1 MDIFQHNCEV
11 TLRNTNQT
19 HVGTWE
25 LLVKTVPPSVPSPR
39 KYSYDVIVVG
49 KYNCGRFIFLHQN
62 SLLYA
67 FDQHQ
72 IYFFEPINKAIER
85 PGMTSLKQENRSRCL
100 TP

>member
-1 MDIFQHNCEV
+1 MK
-11 TLRNTNQT
+11 NTNQS

-49 KYNCGRFIFLHQN
+49 KYNWG
-62 SLLYA
+62 SLYFRLTQLAYYMHSN
-67 FDQHQ
+67 QHQ
-72 IYFFEPINKAIER
+72 IYFFGPINKAIER

>member
-11 TLRNTNQT
+11 TMKNTNQT

-49 KYNCGRFIFLHQN
+49 KYNGGSFIFPPHTIL
-62 SLLYA
+62 
-67 FDQHQ
+67 FV
-72 IYFFEPINKAIER
+72 
-85 PGMTSLKQENRSRCL
+85 SRIAY
-100 TP
+100 

>member
-11 TLRNTNQT
+11 TIKNTNQT

-49 KYNCGRFIFLHQN
+49 KYNCDRFIFLPHTIN
-62 SLLYA
+62 
-67 FDQHQ
+67 
-72 IYFFEPINKAIER
+72 IYIF
-85 PGMTSLKQENRSRCL
+85 
-100 TP
+100 